1 MHFDFTVTIG
11 SVTLAFLVVGL
22 IWRVERT
29 LLRVDRL
36 VGKLSVEHEI
46 LILDY
51 CSRNNIKIESMPTR
65 IKGLRT

>member
-11 SVTLAFLVVGL
+11 SVTLAILIVGL

-51 CSRNNIKIESMPTR
+51 CKRNNIKLESMPTR
-65 IKGLRT
+65 IRGLRT